1 MELTK
6 LKKHTVSVEAK
17 NKKGAIK
24 KLRKMMLPKFR
35 KHFVPE
41 KVELTR
47 EVKEY
52 SVTWRPKKTK
62 KKRRK
67 K

>member
-1 MELTK
+1 MTRK

-17 NKKGAIK
+17 NKKEAIK
-24 KLRKMMLPKFR
+24 KLRKKMLPKFR

-52 SVTWRPKKTK
+52 SVTWRPKKK
-62 KKRRK
+62 KGRKKR
-67 K
+67 